1 MESLTEKLAA
11 KFDALS
17 TISKARV
24 TFANCGK
31 FNYLADN
38 CFKLKTCFKCKEK
51 GHIACFCKADNAESE
66 TA

>member
-1 MESLTEKLAA
+1 MESLIEKLAA

-38 CFKLKTCFKCKEK
+38 CFKCKEK